1 VAGQVLVNLGS
12 DLNRARQQV
21 IQLLA
26 GHQGRQPT
34 LSTIGEELGDR
45 LASMAARL
53 AVIERRLGDA
63 AGAAEG

>member
-1 VAGQVLVNLGS
+1 MVNLGS
-12 DLNRARQQV
+12 DLNRARQQEV

-26 GHQGRQPT
+26 GHQGRRT
-34 LSTIGEELGDR
+34 SIATIGEVLGDR

-63 AGAAEG
+63 PAEG